1 MLKIQNLAGDWKT
14 RLCFFT
20 SSFQIKANL
29 AMNLIEGTAIAP
41 PSIATLIVMART
53 FYIILEPFGFR
64 FIFIFNPYL

>member
-29 AMNLIEGTAIAP
+29 AMDLIEGTAIAP

-53 FYIILEPFGFR
+53 SYIILESYRIYFD
-64 FIFIFNPYL
+64 N